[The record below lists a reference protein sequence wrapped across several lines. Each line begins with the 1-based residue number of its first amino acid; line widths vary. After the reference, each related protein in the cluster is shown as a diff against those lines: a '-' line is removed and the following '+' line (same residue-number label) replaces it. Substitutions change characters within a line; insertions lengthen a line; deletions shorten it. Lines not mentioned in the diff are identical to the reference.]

1 MLATSGIRGPTRG
14 NEQDVINPSMHQRFW
29 YLSEV
34 ILPHL
39 LGSLSREFFSFF
51 VEDVSNEENQV

>member
-1 MLATSGIRGPTRG
+1 MLATSGVRGPTRG
-14 NEQDVINPSMHQRFW
+14 NEQDVMNTSIRQELW
-29 YLSEV
+29 YLNEV
-34 ILPHL
+34 ASPRP